1 MSLSQTTAR
10 NKVSECFGV
19 TPPPSPSFT
28 GSINIPNAGS
38 YNFEI
43 Q

>member
-10 NKVSECFGV
+10 NKVAECYNT
-19 TPPPSPSFT
+19 TPPPSFG